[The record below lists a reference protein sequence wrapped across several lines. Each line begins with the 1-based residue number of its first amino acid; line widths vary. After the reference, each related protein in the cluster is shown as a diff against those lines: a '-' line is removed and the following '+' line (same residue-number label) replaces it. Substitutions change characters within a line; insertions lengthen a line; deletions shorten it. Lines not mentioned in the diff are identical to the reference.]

1 MNGNAYNANLQ
12 SLAVAA
18 VKKLIDRKLFR
29 RKFLLHLFGS
39 SYVIFPFAAGCSL
52 AFASWVFNL
61 EPKILYLFSSA
72 VLSILVPI
80 GTLISKW
87 ATGTEDI
94 VLQVHNEILQ
104 EVHQK
109 QEEELNILQE
119 QLEADGDART
129 ERMLEELRALH
140 KSFQEEAGSTGW
152 MGTLPMSVR
161 ADITDKVSELFTQ
174 AVQCLKDTLKMHQKS
189 RDTQLA
195 TVKNVLQQ
203 HREQQIA
210 DVQQTIVQLS
220 HLYAR
225 VLTLSPESNE
235 TELTRLRAELD
246 ESLVFA
252 KQVEAKIREL
262 TPSHNYDLLQAEDK
276 E

>member
-1 MNGNAYNANLQ
+1 M
-12 SLAVAA
+12 
-18 VKKLIDRKLFR
+18 VKKLIDRRLFR
-29 RKFLLHLFGS
+29 RKFLLHLLGN
-39 SYVIFPFAAGCSL
+39 SYVLFPFAAGGSI

-61 EPKILYLFSSA
+61 EPKILYLFGSA
-72 VLSILVPI
+72 ILSILVPI

-94 VLQVHNEILQ
+94 AKQVHNEILQ
-104 EVHQK
+104 EVQQK
-109 QEEELNILQE
+109 QEDELNGLHE
-119 QLEADGDART
+119 ALEADGDVRT
-129 ERMLEELRALH
+129 ETMLEELRDLH
-140 KSFQEEAGSTGW
+140 KSFQEEAGGDGW
-152 MGTLPMSVR
+152 LGTLPMSVR

-195 TVKNVLQQ
+195 TVKSVLQQ
-203 HREQQIA
+203 HREQQIE
-210 DVQQTIVQLS
+210 DVHQTIIQLS

-225 VLTLSPESNE
+225 VLTLNPDSDE
-235 TELTRLRAELD
+235 TALTRLRAELD
-246 ESLVFA
+246 ESLTFA

-262 TPSHNYDLLQAEDK
+262 TPSYNYDTAQQTTDE

>member
-1 MNGNAYNANLQ
+1 MVFD
-12 SLAVAA
+12 SHK
-18 VKKLIDRKLFR
+18 KKLIDRKLFR
-29 RKFLLHLFGS
+29 KKFLLHLLGN
-39 SYVIFPFAAGCSL
+39 SYVLFPFAAGGSI

-61 EPKILYLFSSA
+61 EPKILYLFGSA
-72 VLSILVPI
+72 ILSILVPI

-94 VLQVHNEILQ
+94 AEQVHSEILQ

-109 QEEELNILQE
+109 HEDDLNILHE
-119 QLEADGDART
+119 QLEADGDDRT

-140 KSFQEEAGSTGW
+140 TSFQEEAGGDGW
-152 MGTLPMSVR
+152 MGTLPISVR
-161 ADITDKVSELFTQ
+161 ADLTDKVSQLFTQ

-195 TVKNVLQQ
+195 TVKSVLQQ
-203 HREQQIA
+203 HREQQIE

-225 VLTLSPESNE
+225 VLMLNPESDE
-235 TELTRLRAELD
+235 TELTRLRSELD
-246 ESLVFA
+246 ESLTFA

-262 TPSHNYDLLQAEDK
+262 TSPHNYDAFQTKDE

>member
-1 MNGNAYNANLQ
+1 M
-12 SLAVAA
+12 
-18 VKKLIDRKLFR
+18 IDRKLFR
-29 RKFLLHLFGS
+29 KKFLLHLLGN
-39 SYVIFPFAAGCSL
+39 SYVIFPFAAGGSI

-61 EPKILYLFSSA
+61 EPKILYLFGSA
-72 VLSILVPI
+72 VLSVLVPI

-94 VLQVHNEILQ
+94 AKQVHSEILQ
-104 EVHQK
+104 EIQQK
-109 QEEELNILQE
+109 QESELNNLHE
-119 QLEADGDART
+119 QLETDGDTRT
-129 ERMLEELRALH
+129 ETMLEELRALH
-140 KSFQEEAGSTGW
+140 KSFQEEAGGDGW
-152 MGTLPMSVR
+152 MGTLPISVR

-189 RDTQLA
+189 TDTQLA
-195 TVKNVLQQ
+195 TVKSVLQQ
-203 HREQQIA
+203 HREQQIV

-225 VLTLSPESNE
+225 VLTLNPESDE

-246 ESLVFA
+246 DSLTFA
-252 KQVEAKIREL
+252 KQVDAKIREL
-262 TPSHNYDLLQAEDK
+262 TPPHNYDTFQTKNE